1 MATPTVPRLD
11 TSATPTFIVGAERSG
26 STLLRLMLD
35 QHSTLS
41 FSHQMEFLVDY
52 TTPGQPDPDVLDLLG
67 SLVGDSVF
75 RRSKLEVG
83 AYPFSSARELI
94 EALLYQR
101 GTGCAAVG
109 GTVHRH
115 FARLLDHWP
124 KARFIHLVRD
134 PRAVA
139 PSAVRMGW
147 DGTPYAAAD
156 RWMKSEEEW
165 DDLAERLSDDA
176 WTEVHFEDLAT
187 QPQPA
192 LTGLCT
198 FMGVEFEP
206 AMLEF
211 HQRSTYGKVDPVVA
225 DAWRKNP
232 PQWAREVE
240 MRAADMMLRRGY
252 TPEAEE
258 LPEVGTLE
266 TAALTVRERLMRT
279 KIRQERMGVELWAKS
294 LLARRLGQWVN
305 KVRSEQARAEAAL
318 IK

>member
-1 MATPTVPRLD
+1 
-11 TSATPTFIVGAERSG
+11 
-26 STLLRLMLD
+26 
-35 QHSTLS
+35 
-41 FSHQMEFLVDY
+41 
-52 TTPGQPDPDVLDLLG
+52 
-67 SLVGDSVF
+67 
-75 RRSKLEVG
+75 
-83 AYPFSSARELI
+83 
-94 EALLYQR
+94 
-101 GTGCAAVG
+101 
-109 GTVHRH
+109 
-115 FARLLDHWP
+115 
-124 KARFIHLVRD
+124 
-134 PRAVA
+134 
-139 PSAVRMGW
+139 MGW